1 MIQCINGIIPRNQEK
16 TLVIR
21 TSLESMCNVAKN
33 KGGRRIG
40 AIRGR
45 TQFMLPNGHY
55 AKRDRQ
61 TGTILSVKAD
71 LKPYKNVIIERDPE
85 ITSITVDSPESGETA
100 EVVTLFPFDRAA

>member
-1 MIQCINGIIPRNQEK
+1 MW
-16 TLVIR
+16 
-21 TSLESMCNVAKN
+21 SVAKN

-61 TGTILSVKAD
+61 TGAILSVKAD
-71 LKPYKNVIIERDPE
+71 RKPYKNVVIERDPE
-85 ITSITVDSPESGETA
+85 PSAIAAAEITTNDKPARI
-100 EVVTLFPFDRAA
+100 VTLHPIPQAA